1 MNMLEGKT
9 AIVTGAGRGIGLA
22 TAKRFAAEGAR
33 VVAVD
38 LRVDPETRSSTEG
51 SIEWVAGDVSSPDGV
66 AAAFEAATAA
76 GGLDVCVA
84 NAGVGG
90 IEDFLDGDVE
100 SWMAVLRVNLIGVMV
115 TLQSAARAMVSQ
127 GRGGRLLATASVA
140 GVHGEPSATAYC
152 ASKGGVLSLMRAL
165 AVELASHGITA
176 NSVAPGQIDTEMN
189 AADLHVF
196 SDREG
201 APYDDYRAA
210 MIKANIPAGRMGRPD
225 EVAALFAFLASD
237 AAAFISGASVR
248 IDGGELAV

>member
-22 TAKRFAAEGAR
+22 TATRFAAEGAR
-33 VVAVD
+33 VIAVD
-38 LRVDPETRSSTEG
+38 LSIDPKLHSSANG
-51 SIEWVAGDVSSPDGV
+51 SIEWLEGDVSAPASMASAVDI
-66 AAAFEAATAA
+66 ATST
-76 GGLDVCVA
+76 GDLDICVA
-84 NAGVGG
+84 NAGVGR

-100 SWMAVLRVNLIGVMV
+100 SWMAVLRVNLLGVMV
-115 TLQSAARAMVSQ
+115 TLQAAARAMIGQ

-189 AADLHVF
+189 AADLHIF

-201 APYDDYRAA
+201 AAYDDYRAA

>member
-22 TAKRFAAEGAR
+22 TAERFAAEGAH

-38 LRVDPETRSSTEG
+38 LSIDPKLRSRASG
-51 SIEWVAGDVSSPDGV
+51 SIEWLAGDVSAPASMG
-66 AAAFEAATAA
+66 AAVEAARAA
-76 GGLDVCVA
+76 GGLDICVA
-84 NAGVGG
+84 NAGVGR

-100 SWMAVLRVNLIGVMV
+100 SWMAVLKVNLLGVMV
-115 TLQSAARAMVSQ
+115 TLQAAARAMISE
-127 GRGGRLLATASVA
+127 GGGGRLLATASIA

-176 NSVAPGQIDTEMN
+176 NAVAPGQIDTELN
-189 AADLHVF
+189 AADIHVF

-201 APYDDYRAA
+201 VPYDDYRASV
-210 MIKANIPAGRMGRPD
+210 ISANIPAGRMGRPD

-237 AAAFISGASVR
+237 AAAFISGATVR